1 MKKYFGRFTFM
12 RKEKLRVER
21 TSKTPEFI
29 PSLYQWIEPDKQR
42 KRANELAN
50 MTKKDDG
57 E

>member
-1 MKKYFGRFTFM
+1 MEVFMK
-12 RKEKLRVER
+12 KEKLRVER

-29 PSLYQWIEPDKQR
+29 PSLYNWIEPDKQR

>member
-1 MKKYFGRFTFM
+1 MKK
-12 RKEKLRVER
+12 EKIRVER

-29 PSLYQWIEPDKQR
+29 PSMFNWIESDKQR